1 VRTLYSNRQF
11 IWFNTFL
18 PAVVGILC
26 FLLAAIPTTP
36 FCYEFPMG
44 AIGKIYASSMLVLLN
59 NRMILGSEEPPSAA
73 ISVMKFD
80 MAPNNNKGKKATE
93 SHSGE
98 FSVDTEDRS
107 GSSRSC
113 ESSSDWAQ

>member
-1 VRTLYSNRQF
+1 MRTLYSNRQV

-18 PAVVGILC
+18 PAIVGIVC
-26 FLLAAIPTTP
+26 FLLAVLPTQL

-59 NRMILGSEEPPSAA
+59 SRMILGSKETPSAA
-73 ISVMKFD
+73 ISVMEFD
-80 MAPNNNKGKKATE
+80 MAPDNNKGQKDTE

-107 GSSRSC
+107 GYSRSF
-113 ESSSDWAQ
+113 ESGSLGS